1 MFTARQTDQL
11 AHGVS
16 RLGSEK
22 AFEVLGLARALEA
35 EGRSIVHLE
44 IGEPDF
50 DTPAHIKRAGIDA
63 IENNY
68 THYAPVPGIPELRD
82 AIASHAGRLR
92 GVAPFARENVV
103 VGPGGKMVIWNTL
116 SALIDPG
123 DEVVLTDPGYP
134 AYASALSYLQAKTV
148 LVPLLESR
156 NFALDLAVL
165 ASKVSART
173 KLVILNTPQNPTG
186 GVLAKSDLEAVAEL
200 AQRHD
205 FLVMVDEI
213 YCRHLYTGA
222 PLVSIVALP
231 EMRERTI
238 VIDGFS
244 KAYAMTGWRLGYG
257 VMPEWLAHAVTL
269 FNNNTFSCVSTF
281 VQMAGVAA
289 LTGPDEPIVEM
300 AETFRKRRDVLI
312 AGLRAIPNV
321 TCTMPNGAFYAFPNI
336 SGITRD
342 DQRLAR
348 YLLEDAGVAV
358 LGGSSFGDAG
368 AGFLRLSYA
377 SSIEQLELGLARM
390 REALPKYRD

>member
-1 MFTARQTDQL
+1 MFTAPETNQL
-11 AHGVS
+11 SRGVS

-50 DTPAHIKRAGIDA
+50 DTPAHIKRAGIEA
-63 IENNY
+63 IEKNY

-82 AIASHAGRLR
+82 EIARYAAHLR
-92 GVAPFARENVV
+92 GIPPFARENVV
-103 VGPGGKMVIWNTL
+103 IGPGGKMVIWNTL

-134 AYASALSYLQAKTV
+134 AYSSALSYLQAKTV
-148 LVPLLESR
+148 LVPLLESHG
-156 NFALDLAVL
+156 FALDLEVL
-165 ASKVSART
+165 AAKVSART

-186 GVLAKSDLEAVAEL
+186 GVLSTGDLQAVAEL

-205 FLVMVDEI
+205 FMVLVDEI

-231 EMRERTI
+231 GMRERTI
-238 VIDGFS
+238 VVDGFS

-257 VMPEWLAHAVTL
+257 VMPEWLAHAAAL

-281 VQMAGVAA
+281 VQIAGIAA

-300 AETFRKRRDVLI
+300 ARTFRERRDVLI
-312 AGLRAIPNV
+312 AGLNSLPNV
-321 TCTMPNGAFYAFPNI
+321 SCTMPHGAFYAFPNV
-336 SGITRD
+336 SRITRD
-342 DQRLAR
+342 DQQLAR

-358 LGGSSFGDAG
+358 LGGSSFGGAG

-377 SSIEQLELGLARM
+377 SSIEQLELGLERM
-390 REALPKYRD
+390 RDALPKYRE

>member
-1 MFTARQTDQL
+1 
-11 AHGVS
+11 
-16 RLGSEK
+16 
-22 AFEVLGLARALEA
+22 
-35 EGRSIVHLE
+35 
-44 IGEPDF
+44 
-50 DTPAHIKRAGIDA
+50 
-63 IENNY
+63 
-68 THYAPVPGIPELRD
+68 
-82 AIASHAGRLR
+82 
-92 GVAPFARENVV
+92 
-103 VGPGGKMVIWNTL
+103 MVIWNTL

-186 GVLAKSDLEAVAEL
+186 GVLSKSDLEAVAEL